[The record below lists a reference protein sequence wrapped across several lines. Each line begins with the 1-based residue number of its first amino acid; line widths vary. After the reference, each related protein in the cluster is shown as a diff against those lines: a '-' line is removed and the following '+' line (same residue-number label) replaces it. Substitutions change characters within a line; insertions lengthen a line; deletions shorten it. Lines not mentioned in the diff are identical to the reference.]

1 MVRKEW
7 LTGICLGVVAGA
19 DIVYGHGPHVIR
31 ALELYKDRIIAYSLG
46 NFCTPYGVNIS
57 GISGYAPVLEVK
69 VNGDGRF
76 VSGKIHSFLQV
87 RGMGPRADASARAA
101 REIKQLTESDVPDTP
116 LHIDDAGNIS
126 RK

>member
-1 MVRKEW
+1 M
-7 LTGICLGVVAGA
+7 
-19 DIVYGHGPHVIR
+19 
-31 ALELYKDRIIAYSLG
+31 
-46 NFCTPYGVNIS
+46 NIS